1 MPDFTL
7 DPRIADVSLF
17 VADLPL
23 SAVRLMRDANY
34 PWLLLVPRRPD
45 TAEIVDLPQEDQV
58 QLVAEIGQASRALRA
73 TVPCDR
79 INVAALGNA
88 VPILHVHV
96 VARLT
101 SDPAWPRPVWGTV
114 AAKPYDEGAAEKLI
128 ADLAR
133 ALR

>member
-45 TAEIVDLPQEDQV
+45 TAEIVDLRQEDQV
-58 QLVAEIGQASRALRA
+58 QLVAEIGQASRGLRA
-73 TVPCDR
+73 TVHCDR